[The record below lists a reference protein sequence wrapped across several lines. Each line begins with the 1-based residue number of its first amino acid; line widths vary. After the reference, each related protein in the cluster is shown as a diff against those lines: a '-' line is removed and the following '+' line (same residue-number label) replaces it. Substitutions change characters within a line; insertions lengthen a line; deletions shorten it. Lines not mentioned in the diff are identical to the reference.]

1 MQYVLLMLYIIYIN
15 MNGTN
20 TNIVSKD
27 ELTSYEWSIF
37 RLLDTQIKNY
47 KHG

>member
-1 MQYVLLMLYIIYIN
+1 MLYVSLTLYLIHIN

-20 TNIVSKD
+20 TNTISKN
-27 ELTSYEWSIF
+27 ELTSYESSIF
-37 RLLDTQIKNY
+37 RLLDTQINNY

>member
-1 MQYVLLMLYIIYIN
+1 MLYVLLTLYLMYIN

-20 TNIVSKD
+20 TNAVSKND
-27 ELTSYEWSIF
+27 ITPYEWSIF
-37 RLLDTQIKNY
+37 RLLDTQINNY

>member
-1 MQYVLLMLYIIYIN
+1 MYIN
-15 MNGTN
+15 MDGTN
-20 TNIVSKD
+20 TNTVSKN

-47 KHG
+47 KYG

>member
-1 MQYVLLMLYIIYIN
+1 MYIN

-20 TNIVSKD
+20 TNTVSKN
-27 ELTSYEWSIF
+27 ELSNYEWSIF
-37 RLLDTQIKNY
+37 RLLDTQINNY